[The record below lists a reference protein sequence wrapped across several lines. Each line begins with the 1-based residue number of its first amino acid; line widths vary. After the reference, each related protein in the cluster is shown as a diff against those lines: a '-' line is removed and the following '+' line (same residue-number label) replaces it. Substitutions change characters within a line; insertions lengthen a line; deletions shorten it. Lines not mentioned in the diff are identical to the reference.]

1 MEVES
6 TSIVL
11 FGSLSQF
18 THITL
23 KCLIRQNL
31 PPQAIVLAA
40 YSPSDDHPSAKKSSI
55 FRTDS
60 HPIVE
65 LAKGNDIPICYFVGD
80 NAQLITFLQLHSA
93 SIFLLSCYPKKLP
106 QSIIRLSARCINI
119 HPSKLP
125 RYRGADPVFW
135 QLRSGET
142 ETGVTL
148 HEVTNSIDAG
158 AILWFTPVA
167 YPAGARLKT
176 IQLMLLKEA
185 IAGLK
190 QLLITPVEDWRAQP
204 QIHSN
209 SSWHP
214 APCREDYTINFELY
228 VQSAFNFVCAY
239 SESNLPITID
249 DGNAVYQVKDAIQI
263 VPIDAPDGSIN
274 ASKYIS
280 IQFVDGAVIFLLNDK
295 EQFK

>member
-1 MEVES
+1 MGVES

-23 KCLIRQNL
+23 KCLIRRNL
-31 PPQAIVLAA
+31 PLRAIVLAA
-40 YSPSDDHPSAKKSSI
+40 YSPSVYQPSVTKSSI
-55 FRTDS
+55 YHTGS

-65 LAKGNDIPICYFVGD
+65 LANGNNVPICYFVGD
-80 NAQLITFLQLHSA
+80 NAQLITFLQFHSA
-93 SIFLLSCYPKKLP
+93 SIFLLSCYPKKLS
-106 QSIIRLSARCINI
+106 QSIIRLSAHCINI

-125 RYRGADPVFW
+125 RYRGADPIFW

-148 HEVTNSIDAG
+148 HEVTDSIDAG
-158 AILWFTPVA
+158 AVLWFTPVH

-176 IQLMLLKEA
+176 IQLILLKEA
-185 IAGLK
+185 IAGLE
-190 QLLITPVEDWRAQP
+190 QLLITPEEDWRVQP

-214 APCREDYTINFELY
+214 VPCREDYTINCEFNA
-228 VQSAFNFVCAY
+228 QSAFNFVCAY
-239 SESNLPITID
+239 SESNFPIAVD
-249 DGNAVYQVKDAIQI
+249 DGHAVYRVKDAIQI
-263 VPIDAPDGSIN
+263 IPINVPLGPIN
-274 ASKYIS
+274 ASECVS
-280 IQFVDGAVIFLLNDK
+280 VEFADGTVIFLLNDK
-295 EQFK
+295 E

>member
-1 MEVES
+1 MGVES

-11 FGSLSQF
+11 FGSLSQY

-31 PPQAIVLAA
+31 PLRAIVLAA
-40 YSPSDDHPSAKKSSI
+40 YSPSDDHPSASKSSI
-55 FRTDS
+55 FRTGS

-65 LAKGNDIPICYFVGD
+65 LANSNDLPICYFVGD
-80 NAQLITFLQLHSA
+80 NAQLITFLHLHST

-106 QSIIRLSARCINI
+106 QSIIRLSTHCINI

-125 RYRGADPVFW
+125 RYRGVDPIFW

-176 IQLMLLKEA
+176 LQLILLTEA
-185 IAGLK
+185 IAGLE
-190 QLLITPVEDWRAQP
+190 QLLITPVEEWRAQP

-214 APCREDYTINFELY
+214 APCREDYTINCDFNA
-228 VQSAFNFVCAY
+228 QSAFNFVCAY
-239 SESNLPITID
+239 SETNFPIAVD
-249 DGNAVYQVKDAIQI
+249 DGNTVHHVKDAIHI
-263 VPIDAPDGSIN
+263 ISIDAPLGSIN
-274 ASKYIS
+274 ASEVIS
-280 IQFVDGAVIFLLNDK
+280 VQFVDGTVIFLLNDK
-295 EQFK
+295 E

>member
-1 MEVES
+1 MVES

-18 THITL
+18 THVTL

-31 PPQAIVLAA
+31 PLRAIVLAA

-55 FRTDS
+55 FRTDW
-60 HPIVE
+60 HPSVE
-65 LAKGNDIPICYFVGD
+65 LANANNVPIFYFVGD
-80 NAQLITFLQLHSA
+80 KSQLITFLQLHSG

-106 QSIIRLSARCINI
+106 HSIIRLSARCINI

-125 RYRGADPVFW
+125 KYRGADPIFW

-176 IQLMLLKEA
+176 IQLILLKEA
-185 IAGLK
+185 IAGFK
-190 QLLITPVEDWRAQP
+190 QLLITPMEDWGAQP

-214 APCREDYTINFELY
+214 APCREDYTINYEFNA
-228 VQSAFNFVCAY
+228 QSAFNFVCAY
-239 SESNLPITID
+239 SESKFPITID
-249 DGNAVYQVKDAIQI
+249 DSNAVYHVKDAIQI
-263 VPIDAPDGSIN
+263 IPIDASLGSIN
-274 ASKYIS
+274 ASEYIS
-280 IQFVDGAVIFLLNDK
+280 VQFTDGTVLFLLNDK
-295 EQFK
+295 E

>member
-1 MEVES
+1 MGVEN

-11 FGSLSQF
+11 FGSLSQY
-18 THITL
+18 TYITI

-31 PPQAIVLAA
+31 PLRAIVLAA
-40 YSPSDDHPSAKKSSI
+40 YSPSDEHPSATNSSI
-55 FRTDS
+55 FRTGS

-65 LAKGNDIPICYFVGD
+65 LANSNDLPICYFVGD
-80 NAQLITFLQLHSA
+80 NARLITFLHLHSA

-106 QSIIRLSARCINI
+106 QSIFRLSTRCINI

-125 RYRGADPVFW
+125 RYRGADPIFW
-135 QLRSGET
+135 QLRAGET

-158 AILWFTPVA
+158 AILWFTPVV

-176 IQLMLLKEA
+176 IQSILLIEA
-185 IAGLK
+185 IAGLE
-190 QLLITPVEDWRAQP
+190 QLLITPVEEWRAQP

-214 APCREDYTINFELY
+214 APFREDYTINCDFNA
-228 VQSAFNFVCAY
+228 QSAFNFVCAY
-239 SESNLPITID
+239 SESGFPITID
-249 DGNAVYQVKDAIQI
+249 DGNAIYHVKDAIHI
-263 VPIDAPDGSIN
+263 IPIDAPLGSIN
-274 ASKYIS
+274 ALESIS
-280 IQFVDGAVIFLLNDK
+280 VQFVDGTVIFLLNDN
-295 EQFK
+295 E

>member
-1 MEVES
+1 MGDES

-23 KCLIRQNL
+23 KYLIRQNL
-31 PPQAIVLAA
+31 PLRAIVLAA
-40 YSPSDDHPSAKKSSI
+40 YSPSDDHLTVTKSSI

-65 LAKGNDIPICYFVGD
+65 LANSNKIPICYFVGD
-80 NAQLITFLQLHSA
+80 NTQLITFLQFHSA

-106 QSIIRLSARCINI
+106 QLIIRLSVHCINI

-125 RYRGADPVFW
+125 RYRGADPIFW
-135 QLRSGET
+135 QLRSGEI

-158 AILWFTPVA
+158 AILWYTQVN

-176 IQLMLLKEA
+176 IQLILLKEA
-185 IAGLK
+185 IAGFE
-190 QLLITPVEDWRAQP
+190 QLLITPEEDWRAQP

-214 APCREDYTINFELY
+214 APCKEDYTINCEFNA
-228 VQSAFNFVCAY
+228 QSAFNFACAY
-239 SESNLPITID
+239 SESNFPIAVD
-249 DGNAVYQVKDAIQI
+249 DGNAVYHVKDAIQI
-263 VPIDAPDGSIN
+263 IPINVPPGSIN
-274 ASKYIS
+274 ASEYIS
-280 IQFVDGAVIFLLNDK
+280 IQFADGTVIFLLNDG
-295 EQFK
+295 E

>member
-1 MEVES
+1 MEDEG

-31 PPQAIVLAA
+31 PLRAIVLAA
-40 YSPSDDHPSAKKSSI
+40 YSPSDDHPSAPKSSI
-55 FRTDS
+55 FRTGS

-65 LAKGNDIPICYFVGD
+65 LANTNNLPVCYFVGD
-80 NAQLITFLQLHSA
+80 NAQLITFLHLHSA

-106 QSIIRLSARCINI
+106 QSIIRLSAHCINI

-125 RYRGADPVFW
+125 RYRGADPIFW

-167 YPAGARLKT
+167 YPSGARLKT
-176 IQLMLLKEA
+176 IQLLLLTEA
-185 IAGLK
+185 IAGLE
-190 QLLITPVEDWRAQP
+190 QLLTTPVEEWRAQP

-209 SSWHP
+209 SSWNP
-214 APCREDYTINFELY
+214 FPCREDFTINCEFNA
-228 VQSAFNFVCAY
+228 QSAFNFVCAY
-239 SESNLPITID
+239 SESNFPIAID
-249 DGNAVYQVKDAIQI
+249 DGNAVYPVKDAIHI
-263 VPIDAPDGSIN
+263 IPIDAPIASIN
-274 ASKYIS
+274 ASECIS
-280 IQFVDGAVIFLLNDK
+280 VQFAEGTVIFLLKGK
-295 EQFK
+295 E